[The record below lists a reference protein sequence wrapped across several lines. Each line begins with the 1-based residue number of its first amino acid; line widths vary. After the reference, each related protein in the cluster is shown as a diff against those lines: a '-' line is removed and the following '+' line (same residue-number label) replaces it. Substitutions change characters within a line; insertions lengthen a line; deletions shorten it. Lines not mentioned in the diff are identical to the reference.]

1 LERGGGF
8 GQNASNKIQKNET
21 VVCSS
26 VRKRVTIL
34 FKKTDLNIDNFFLLK
49 KLWAFG
55 SLSLVYRLN
64 NSKNRPN
71 LEFKRYS

>member
-1 LERGGGF
+1 MIFLKIFFVSSKNLKLLHQGMGWGLLKGGGF

-34 FKKTDLNIDNFFLLK
+34 FKK
-49 KLWAFG
+49 KLI
-55 SLSLVYRLN
+55 
-64 NSKNRPN
+64 
-71 LEFKRYS
+71 

>member
-1 LERGGGF
+1 MIFLKIFFSFYELEVTSTRYGAGPVERGLGF

-34 FKKTDLNIDNFFLLK
+34 FKK
-49 KLWAFG
+49 KLI
-55 SLSLVYRLN
+55 
-64 NSKNRPN
+64 
-71 LEFKRYS
+71 